1 MPSTIHQPLS
11 TSARLANASSTTAVA
26 KGDIRVY
33 GEVLIAQAT
42 EAIAASAT
50 GNWMVPPWE
59 GINKTVSST
68 TGAGGVVGDFA
79 YLLTATGNITT
90 VATSNT
96 QIGVFMSVAAAGATA
111 VIKLTDQA
119 S

>member
-1 MPSTIHQPLS
+1 MPPVISQPLS
-11 TSARLANASSTTAVA
+11 TSARLANPSSTTTVD
-26 KGDIRVY
+26 KGDIRVF
-33 GEVLIAQAT
+33 GEVLVAQAT
-42 EAIAASAT
+42 EAIAGGAT

-59 GINKTVSST
+59 GVNKTVSST
-68 TGAGGVVGDFA
+68 TGSGGVVGDFA
-79 YLLTATGNITT
+79 YVLTATENITT

-96 QIGVFMSVAAAGATA
+96 QVGVFMSVAAAGATA